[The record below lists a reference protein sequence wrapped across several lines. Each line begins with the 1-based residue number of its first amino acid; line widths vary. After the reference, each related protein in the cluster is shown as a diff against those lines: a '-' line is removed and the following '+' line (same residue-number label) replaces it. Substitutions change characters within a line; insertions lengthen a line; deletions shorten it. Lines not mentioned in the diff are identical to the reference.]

1 MALFRLSHAA
11 RTDIV
16 DILVWSQANFGD
28 DARRRYEALIA
39 AGIRQ
44 VVNVPDGPGVRER
57 PELGPGVQSWHLR
70 QSKHHGPP
78 DMLVQHPRH
87 VLIFRQDGEVV
98 VIGRVHHESMQADRH
113 VDTGSS
119 WS

>member
-1 MALFRLSHAA
+1 MPLLRLSHAA

-16 DILVWSQANFGD
+16 NILAWSQANFGD
-28 DARRRYEALIA
+28 DARHRYEALIA

-44 VVNVPDGPGVRER
+44 VVKAPGGPGVRER

-70 QSKHHGPP
+70 QSKHDGPRE
-78 DMLVQHPRH
+78 MLVRHPRH
-87 VLIFRQDGEVV
+87 VLIFRQDGDVV
-98 VIGRVHHESMQADRH
+98 VIGRILHESMQADRL
-113 VDTGSS
+113 VDAGSG